1 MAQPAKPP
9 MRRRSV
15 SAAALLHHARL
26 RDALTSWSVTTRGA
40 AWGCGSASDW
50 PRHAAASHRSHST
63 ARSAAAARGSR
74 SA

>member
-15 SAAALLHHARL
+15 SAAAPG
-26 RDALTSWSVTTRGA
+26 TGA

-50 PRHAAASHRSHST
+50 PRHAAAS
-63 ARSAAAARGSR
+63 
-74 SA
+74 